1 MSLAFRLTLTYL
13 LVTLAGLLLLGGS
26 FIALVNTTLSRQN
39 QQELAA
45 QTAIFAGLVAEIAAS
60 PAEVQALAPGL
71 ADSAAVP
78 PGVTARIFSA
88 NGTLLSSQAGLGPFP
103 SRPVRELIDAPFPL
117 PISQVAD
124 RRYAAQTVPGDAE
137 PLAVVEFSR
146 STAAETALLADLR
159 GFLLQAMLL
168 AGLLVLLVSVW
179 LGRSIARPLA
189 RLAGYAEKIAD
200 GAPAEAGPTSGINE
214 VQRLSTSLTQMAGQ
228 LQARLNEA
236 RRERARLELVL
247 ASISEGVIAIN
258 ERQQIVFAN
267 QAARHLLGVAR
278 SDELAPILQA
288 WQLAMPPQQSLDLE
302 IEQAGRILALRINP
316 VLPVAAASDA
326 PAESPVAVLVLRDIS
341 RLKELEQARSRFFR
355 SVSHDLRTPLTAIRG
370 TIENLLDSASEHEQP
385 ALATLEAEALRLS
398 RLVEELLNPPESGLL
413 VTDERS
419 RIDLAALLEEMSVL
433 QQGRARRAGISIEHH
448 IAEGVAVAGDRDR
461 LKQALLN
468 LLDNALKVTP
478 PGGHIQLSLER
489 VPAVE
494 GPARARLI
502 VADSGPGVPPE
513 ERERIWERG
522 VRSDE
527 YGGSGLGLAIVR
539 EIAAAHAGRAY
550 VEANQPVGA
559 RFVIEL
565 PALHS

>member
-26 FIALVNTTLSRQN
+26 FIALVNSALSRQN

-45 QTAIFAGLVAEIAAS
+45 QTAIFAGLVAELAAG

-78 PGVTARIFSA
+78 PGVTARIFAA
-88 NGTLLSSQAGLGPFP
+88 NGTLLNSAAGLGPFP
-103 SRPVRELIDAPFPL
+103 SRPVRALLDTPL
-117 PISQVAD
+117 PLPVSQAAD
-124 RRYAAQTVPGDAE
+124 RRYAAQSVPGAQGS
-137 PLAVVEFSR
+137 LAVVEFSR

-159 GFLLQAMLL
+159 RFLIQATLL

-179 LGRSIARPLA
+179 LGRSLARPLV
-189 RLAGYAEKIAD
+189 RLTGYAATIAD
-200 GAPAEAGPTSGINE
+200 GTTAAAAPDSGINE
-214 VQRLSTSLTQMAGQ
+214 VRRLSQSLARMAGQ
-228 LQARLNEA
+228 LQNRLSA
-236 RRERARLELVL
+236 VRRERARLELVL
-247 ASISEGVIAIN
+247 ASISEGVIAVN
-258 ERQQIVFAN
+258 GRQQIVFAN
-267 QAARHLLGVAR
+267 QAAHMLLGVTQSA
-278 SDELAPILQA
+278 ELAPIMDA
-288 WQLAMPPQQSLDLE
+288 WQLAVPPPQSLDLE
-302 IEQAGRILALRINP
+302 IEQAGRSIALRINP
-316 VLPVAAASDA
+316 VLPDATAADDR
-326 PAESPVAVLVLRDIS
+326 AEDPVAVLVLRDIS

-370 TIENLLDSASEHEQP
+370 TIENLLDSAPEHEQP

-413 VTDERS
+413 VTQERS
-419 RIDLAALLEEMSVL
+419 RIDLAALLQEMALL
-433 QQGRARRAGISIEHH
+433 QQGRARRAGISLDHH
-448 IAEGVAVAGDRDR
+448 IAHGAATVGDRDR

-478 PGGHIQLSLER
+478 PGGHIWLSLER
-489 VPAVE
+489 LPATTA
-494 GPARARLI
+494 GAARARLI

-513 ERERIWERG
+513 ACERIWERG
-522 VRSDE
+522 VRSAE

-550 VEANQPVGA
+550 VEANQPTGA
-559 RFVIEL
+559 RFVLEL
-565 PALHS
+565 PVL